1 MSPQP
6 STQTDMLTLSVLL
19 QINGSLAR
27 AAIRE
32 LLEKNLIRSVAVHST
47 QSIYTRATNTDVEA
61 AKPEKEG
68 KGKKG
73 KGKDKE

>member
-6 STQTDMLTLSVLL
+6 FTQTDMLTVSVLL